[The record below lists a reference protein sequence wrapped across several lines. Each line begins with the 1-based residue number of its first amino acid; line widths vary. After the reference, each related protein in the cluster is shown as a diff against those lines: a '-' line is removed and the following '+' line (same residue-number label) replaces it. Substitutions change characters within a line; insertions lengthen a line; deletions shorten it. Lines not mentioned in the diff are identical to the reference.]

1 MSGASVIFT
10 FEGINVKIQCS
21 TNDKMKDIC
30 QKYANKI
37 ERNVNSLVFLYGGS
51 NLNFQLSF
59 KEQANIIDRERN
71 EMSILVYKNENDLTC
86 TKCGEKINLNT
97 EKINDIRTSIKNIGD
112 TVRGIKIMID
122 NIIKISLVDIV
133 NIQLKNVNIIF
144 NNLNEDIKKLN
155 EKFNDLFNV
164 NNINKKLNLD
174 NYIIAKIKI
183 KDEDINKNIKILSSY
198 EEYIRDNPGKLTE
211 NDIYKDEDEIKQCKI
226 NINDEIIPFSYYYKF
241 KSKGEYTIKYSF
253 KNNLKSLC
261 LIYGGCELITKI
273 DLSHFNTKDII
284 YMTSM
289 FYGCLSLTDLSNFNT
304 NYVTNMISMF
314 SGCSSLKNIDLSNFN
329 TNNVTN
335 MGFMFYGCS
344 SLKNINLSNFNTNNV
359 TNMSY
364 MFYGCSSLI
373 NINLSSFNTN
383 NVTNMGCMFY
393 GCSSLK
399 NIDLSNFNT
408 NNVTNMIGMFGVCS
422 SLNKNNIIIK
432 DKSIFNNKD
441 IFQKF

>member
-1 MSGASVIFT
+1 MSGASVAFT
-10 FEGINVKIQCS
+10 FEGIKVKIQCS
-21 TNDKMKDIC
+21 TNDKVKDIC

-71 EMSILVYKNENDLTC
+71 EMNILVYKNENDLTC

-155 EKFNDLFNV
+155 EKFNDLFIV
-164 NNINKKLNLD
+164 NNINNELNLN

-183 KDEDINKNIKILSSY
+183 KDEDINKNIRILSSY
-198 EEYIRDNPGKLTE
+198 EEFNRDNQYKGNK
-211 NDIYKDEDEIKQCKI
+211 IYKNEDEIKQCIIK
-226 NINDEIIPFSYYYKF
+226 INDEIIQFSYYYKF

-261 LIYGGCELITKI
+261 LIFGG
-273 DLSHFNTKDII
+273 
-284 YMTSM
+284 
-289 FYGCLSLTDLSNFNT
+289 
-304 NYVTNMISMF
+304 
-314 SGCSSLKNIDLSNFN
+314 
-329 TNNVTN
+329 
-335 MGFMFYGCS
+335 
-344 SLKNINLSNFNTNNV
+344 
-359 TNMSY
+359 
-364 MFYGCSSLI
+364 
-373 NINLSSFNTN
+373 
-383 NVTNMGCMFY
+383 
-393 GCSSLK
+393 
-399 NIDLSNFNT
+399 
-408 NNVTNMIGMFGVCS
+408 
-422 SLNKNNIIIK
+422 
-432 DKSIFNNKD
+432 
-441 IFQKF
+441 